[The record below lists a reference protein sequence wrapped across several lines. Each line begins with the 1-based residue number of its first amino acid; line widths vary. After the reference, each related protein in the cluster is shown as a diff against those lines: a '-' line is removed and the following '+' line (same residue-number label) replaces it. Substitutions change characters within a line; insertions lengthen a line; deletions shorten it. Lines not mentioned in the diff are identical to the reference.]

1 MRARRRHRGME
12 VNGEINVVS
21 LIDVMMLL
29 MVIFMITAP
38 MMQSGLDVELPKADA
53 PAMDAQK
60 SVMMVQV
67 KRDGKV
73 SVDGTTL
80 TVQEFSTRFKAL
92 AARKG
97 KDVTVALQGDQAV
110 PYGRVVE
117 LFAMMM
123 NAGITNIS
131 MVTEPLDSEGR

>member
-1 MRARRRHRGME
+1 MRGRRRRENMT

-38 MMQSGLDVELPKADA
+38 MMQSGMDVNLPNADA
-53 PAMDAQK
+53 PSIESRNSMI
-60 SVMMVQV
+60 VEV
-67 KRDGKV
+67 KADGKI
-73 SVDGTTL
+73 SVDGTSMSRA
-80 TVQEFSTRFKAL
+80 EFGTRFKAL

-97 KDVTVALQGDQAV
+97 KEPAVALLGDERV
-110 PYGRVVE
+110 PYGKIVE
-117 LFAMMM
+117 VFAMIV

-131 MVTEPLDSEGR
+131 MVTEPLDAGRK